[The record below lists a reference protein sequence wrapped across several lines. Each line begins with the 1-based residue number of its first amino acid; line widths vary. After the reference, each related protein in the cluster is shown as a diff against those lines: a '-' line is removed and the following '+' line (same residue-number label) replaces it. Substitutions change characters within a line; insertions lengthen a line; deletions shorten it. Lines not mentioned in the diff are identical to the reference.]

1 MNFEQEIEI
10 IVTNKQAVFLRATPE
25 ETSKRF
31 PQRKFKLISPMK
43 GIEVS
48 LRSYHEK
55 YAGMR
60 TETLS
65 WTRDFSNIPRLTQEL
80 ISKYFMEDMVCGSLV
95 KGETKQKSQGYQ
107 LFKEKYVKKVLEK
120 SISLKDKKCVFWV
133 NVL

>member
-10 IVTNKQAVFLRATPE
+10 IVTNKQAFFLRATPA

-31 PQRKFKLISPMK
+31 PQPKFKLISSIE

-55 YAGMR
+55 YAGMLS
-60 TETLS
+60 ETLS

-95 KGETKQKSQGYQ
+95 KGGTKRKSQGYQ

-120 SISLKDKKCVFWV
+120 SISLRTKSVFFG
-133 NVL
+133 